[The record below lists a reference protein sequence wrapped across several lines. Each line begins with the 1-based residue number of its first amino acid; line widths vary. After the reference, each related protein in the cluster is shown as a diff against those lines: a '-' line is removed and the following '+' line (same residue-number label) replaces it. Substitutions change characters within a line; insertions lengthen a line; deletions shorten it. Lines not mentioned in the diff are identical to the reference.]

1 MAKRLKGVILAGGT
15 GSRLYPLTKVTN
27 KHLLPVYD
35 KPMIYYPLE
44 TLKKMGCKDIMIV
57 SGREHCGDILN
68 LLGSGREMGLKL
80 SYEIQDDAGGIAH
93 ALGLTER
100 FVGTSNV
107 AVCLG
112 DNIFDDEIS
121 VEDLG
126 NFESG
131 ARIFL
136 KEVPDPERFG
146 VATVR
151 EGGSCHVIDIEEK
164 PKKPKS
170 NLCVTGLYV
179 YDKTVFNYIKSL
191 TPSDRGE
198 LEITDVNNFYV
209 RDGLMSCHFL
219 ESWWSDAGT
228 FESLLK
234 ASSLVANKKLCVCD
248 STEQETPSLLAASAS
263 GQFPSEKLSER

>member
-35 KPMIYYPLE
+35 KPMIYYPLH
-44 TLKKMGCKDIMIV
+44 TLINMGCKDIMIV

-68 LLGSGREMGLKL
+68 LLGSGRDFDVRL
-80 SYEIQDDAGGIAH
+80 SYEIQDEAGGIAH
-93 ALGLTER
+93 ALSLTER

-112 DNIFDDEIS
+112 DNIFDDEIIL
-121 VEDLG
+121 ED
-126 NFESG
+126 FEEG

-136 KEVPDPERFG
+136 TSVPDPQRFG
-146 VATVR
+146 VAELE
-151 EGGSCHVIDIEEK
+151 EGSDCKVLSIEEK
-164 PKKPKS
+164 PQHPKS
-170 NLCVTGLYV
+170 NFCVTGLYV
-179 YDKTVFNYIKSL
+179 YDNKVFNYIKNL

-209 RDGLMSCHFL
+209 RDSLMSCQL
-219 ESWWSDAGT
+219 LKSWWSDAGT
-228 FESLLK
+228 FTSLLK
-234 ASSLVANKKLCVCD
+234 ASSLVANKRLCECTTSPAEELGPQVGNAG
-248 STEQETPSLLAASAS
+248 EF
-263 GQFPSEKLSER
+263 GYSEISER

>member
-35 KPMIYYPLE
+35 KPMIFYPLE
-44 TLKKMGCKDIMIV
+44 TLKNMGCKDIMIV

-93 ALGLTER
+93 ALSLTER
-100 FVGTSNV
+100 FVGASNV

-112 DNIFDDEIS
+112 DNIFNDNIDL
-121 VEDLG
+121 ED
-126 NFESG
+126 FDHG

-136 KEVPDPERFG
+136 KTVPDPERFG
-146 VATVR
+146 VA
-151 EGGSCHVIDIEEK
+151 ELEKGSECKVLSIEEK
-164 PKKPKS
+164 PTQPKS
-170 NLCVTGLYV
+170 NFCVTGLYV
-179 YDKTVFNYIKSL
+179 YDNTVFNYIKNL

-209 RDGLMSCHFL
+209 KDGLMTCQVL

-228 FESLLK
+228 FDSLLK
-234 ASSLVANKKLCVCD
+234 ASSLVANQKLCSCPPED
-248 STEQETPSLLAASAS
+248 QQPL
-263 GQFPSEKLSER
+263 PKINKI

>member
-35 KPMIYYPLE
+35 KPMIFYPLD

-68 LLGSGREMGLKL
+68 LLGSGRDMGLKL

-93 ALGLTER
+93 ALAITER
-100 FVGTSNV
+100 FVGSSNV
-107 AVCLG
+107 VVCLG
-112 DNIFDDEIS
+112 DNIFN
-121 VEDLG
+121 EDINLED
-126 NFESG
+126 FESG

-136 KEVPDPERFG
+136 KTVSDPERFG
-146 VATVR
+146 VA
-151 EGGSCHVIDIEEK
+151 ELDKGSKCKVISIEEK
-164 PKKPKS
+164 PKNPKS
-170 NLCVTGLYV
+170 NFCVTGLYV
-179 YDKTVFNYIKSL
+179 YDNTVFNYIKNL

-209 RDGLMSCHFL
+209 RDGLMTCQVL

-228 FESLLK
+228 FSSLLK
-234 ASSLVANKKLCVCD
+234 ASTLVANKKLCVCEPID
-248 STEQETPSLLAASAS
+248 ENTPRMIASAS
-263 GQFPSEKLSER
+263 GEFGTTKISEK

>member
-1 MAKRLKGVILAGGT
+1 MKKQLKGVILAGGT

-27 KHLLPVYD
+27 KHLLPVYN

-44 TLKKMGCKDIMIV
+44 LLKKMGCKHIMIV

-93 ALGLTER
+93 ALGLCER
-100 FVGTSNV
+100 FVGASNV

-112 DNIFDDEIS
+112 DNIFDDEITNS
-121 VEDLG
+121 DLEDFDG
-126 NFESG
+126 G

-151 EGGSCHVIDIEEK
+151 KGNSHEVLSIEEK

-179 YDKTVFNYIKSL
+179 YDNKVFNYIKNL
-191 TPSDRGE
+191 TPSNRGE

-209 RDGLMSCHFL
+209 RDRLMSCHFL
-219 ESWWSDAGT
+219 DSWWSDAGT
-228 FESLLK
+228 FESLHK
-234 ASSLVANKKLCVCD
+234 SSELVKKRDTKVKLIKTTKSNLVGNSGEFGSPHN
-248 STEQETPSLLAASAS
+248 ST
-263 GQFPSEKLSER
+263 R

>member
-15 GSRLYPLTKVTN
+15 GSRLYPLTQVTN

-35 KPMIYYPLE
+35 KPMIYYPLQ

-57 SGREHCGDILN
+57 SGREHCGEILN
-68 LLGSGREMGLKL
+68 LLGSGRDMGIRL
-80 SYEIQDDAGGIAH
+80 SYEIQDDAGGIAQ
-93 ALGLTER
+93 ALSLCER

-112 DNIFDDEIS
+112 DNIFDDDITTYDL
-121 VEDLG
+121 EDFDG
-126 NFESG
+126 GS
-131 ARIFL
+131 RIFL
-136 KEVPDPERFG
+136 KEVSDPERFG

-151 EGGSCHVIDIEEK
+151 KGSRCDVVSIEEK
-164 PKKPKS
+164 PEKPKS

-179 YDKTVFNYIKSL
+179 DDNTVFNYIKNL
-191 TPSDRGE
+191 TPSNRGE

-209 RDGLMSCHFL
+209 ADGLMSCHFL

-228 FESLLK
+228 FDSLLK
-234 ASSLVANKKLCVCD
+234 ASSMVANKRLCTCQNKDNEPLPKFGVV
-248 STEQETPSLLAASAS
+248 ETD
-263 GQFPSEKLSER
+263 KNK

>member
-44 TLKKMGCKDIMIV
+44 TLKRMGCKDIMIV

-68 LLGSGREMGLKL
+68 LLGSGRDMGLKL
-80 SYEIQDDAGGIAH
+80 SYEIQDEAGGIAH
-93 ALGLTER
+93 ALGLTEK
-100 FVGTSNV
+100 FVGASNV

-112 DNIFDDEIS
+112 DNIFDDEITTF
-121 VEDLG
+121 DMDDFDG
-126 NFESG
+126 G

-136 KEVPDPERFG
+136 KEVHDPERFG
-146 VATVR
+146 VASVR
-151 EGGSCHVIDIEEK
+151 KGTKCEVISIEEK
-164 PKKPKS
+164 PEKPKS

-179 YDKTVFNYIKSL
+179 YDNKVFNYIKNL

-209 RDGLMSCHFL
+209 KDRLMSCHFL
-219 ESWWSDAGT
+219 NSWWSDAGT

-234 ASSLVANKKLCVCD
+234 ASSLVANKKLCECPNQKSKPLPRV
-248 STEQETPSLLAASAS
+248 SPTGEFGKTRI
-263 GQFPSEKLSER
+263 SEK

>member
-35 KPMIYYPLE
+35 KPMIFYPLD
-44 TLKKMGCKDIMIV
+44 TLKKMGCRDILVV

-68 LLGSGREMGLKL
+68 LLGSGRDMGLKL

-93 ALGLTER
+93 ALSLAER

-112 DNIFDDEIS
+112 DNIFNDEINL
-121 VEDLG
+121 ED
-126 NFESG
+126 FESG

-136 KEVPDPERFG
+136 KEVHDPERFG
-146 VATVR
+146 VA
-151 EGGSCHVIDIEEK
+151 ELEKGSDCKVVSIEEK
-164 PKKPKS
+164 PKNPKS
-170 NLCVTGLYV
+170 DLCVTGLYV
-179 YDKTVFNYIKSL
+179 YDNTVFNYIKNL

-209 RDGLMSCHFL
+209 RDGIMTCQRLK
-219 ESWWSDAGT
+219 SWWSDAGT

-234 ASSLVANKKLCVCD
+234 ASTLVANKKLCVCD
-248 STEQETPSLLAASAS
+248 DPLKPKKTASFA
-263 GQFPSEKLSER
+263 GPNGEFGYVRHSER

>member
-35 KPMIYYPLE
+35 KPMIFYPLE

-80 SYEIQDDAGGIAH
+80 SYEIQDEAGGIAH

-107 AVCLG
+107 AVCL
-112 DNIFDDEIS
+112 
-121 VEDLG
+121 EDINLED
-126 NFESG
+126 FESG

-136 KEVPDPERFG
+136 KEVHDPQRFG
-146 VATVR
+146 VA
-151 EGGSCHVIDIEEK
+151 ELEKGSECKVVSIVEK
-164 PKKPKS
+164 PKHPKS

-179 YDKTVFNYIKSL
+179 YDSNVFSYIKNL
-191 TPSDRGE
+191 TASDRGE

-209 RDGLMSCHFL
+209 RDRLMTCQRL

-234 ASSLVANKKLCVCD
+234 ASTLVANKKLCVCEPKD
-248 STEQETPSLLAASAS
+248 ETIPRMIATAS
-263 GQFPSEKLSER
+263 GEFGTTKISER

>member
-15 GSRLYPLTKVTN
+15 GSRLFPLTKVTN

-44 TLKKMGCKDIMIV
+44 TLKSMGCKDIMIV

-80 SYEIQDDAGGIAH
+80 SYEIQDEAGGIAH
-93 ALGLTER
+93 ALRLTER

-112 DNIFDDEIS
+112 DN
-121 VEDLG
+121 
-126 NFESG
+126 
-131 ARIFL
+131 
-136 KEVPDPERFG
+136 K
-146 VATVR
+146 
-151 EGGSCHVIDIEEK
+151 
-164 PKKPKS
+164 
-170 NLCVTGLYV
+170 
-179 YDKTVFNYIKSL
+179 VFNYIKNL

-209 RDGLMSCHFL
+209 KDGLMSCHFL

-234 ASSLVANKKLCVCD
+234 ASTLVANKKLCVCD
-248 STEQETPSLLAASAS
+248 EPSDIENLVGPA
-263 GQFPSEKLSER
+263 GPNGEFGTIRHSER